1 MQVKDIRCHKLV
13 FYINIAV
20 LEKDIGLD
28 QEAKEELLAKV
39 GKTQVPCLFIDDET
53 LHESDDIITWL
64 KDNYSNQCPSENT
77 YKSFLRFQIELQS
90 VQRGLWLAGKIAY
103 KRYFDNKEI

>member
-1 MQVKDIRCHKLV
+1 MPMLTLYHLDYCPYCKKVRNYLKGV
-13 FYINIAV
+13 NIAV

-64 KDNYSNQCPSENT
+64 KDNYSN
-77 YKSFLRFQIELQS
+77 
-90 VQRGLWLAGKIAY
+90 
-103 KRYFDNKEI
+103 